1 MRQLDHCWHQE
12 DCGAR
17 CFPLTV
23 LMPSKICSNAHQA
36 SLLSSE
42 KALPH
47 FILLLCKDKAG
58 IEASMHVCVA
68 INGQNFEVCL
78 TQRSLHLGRGK
89 RDSL

>member
-1 MRQLDHCWHQE
+1 M
-12 DCGAR
+12 
-17 CFPLTV
+17 
-23 LMPSKICSNAHQA
+23 
-36 SLLSSE
+36 SSE

-78 TQRSLHLGRGK
+78 TQRSLHLGGEK
-89 RDSL
+89 GILFEKATSVSHLLSIGPVAQKDW